1 MTHDSCDICA
11 MWHWP
16 MSHLKLITWLSVR
29 CIFWN
34 SSSLEYWEISQ
45 ILANIS
51 CQPYVYIITSD
62 TLISSFLTLLSDTEN
77 EQLRWIPDESPGRLP
92 VVVSTSKFR
101 KILKCFW
108 INIVWTLTQKR
119 KSINANWE
127 KLSLKRCKCSECS
140 M

>member
-1 MTHDSCDICA
+1 MRYNFRKKQYLSNQTSMNYSWQCIHRVGTKK
-11 MWHWP
+11 WP
-16 MSHLKLITWLSVR
+16 TW
-29 CIFWN
+29 IFTTG
-34 SSSLEYWEISQ
+34 EKISQ

-51 CQPYVYIITSD
+51 YQPYVYII
-62 TLISSFLTLLSDTEN
+62 ISSFLTLLSDTEN